1 MFEHANAPGLGA
13 SGRREGRLT
22 ELGHGR
28 IAIWPVTIRNSKTGP
43 APQSGPPRRASG
55 PRGEVRLT
63 AESPPPRADAP
74 AAEPTRL
81 DQLLRY
87 AVDRGASDI
96 ILTDGCGVALR
107 IQGKLVRS
115 ADPLYHDEDIRRM
128 IAPLL
133 TTDYAEELK
142 RELSLDFS
150 FLRPG
155 IGRFRTNVHFQRG
168 TLGVTLRT
176 LPREPPTLESLHLPR
191 MLEQLADRKKGLI
204 LVTGAAGSGKTSTL
218 AALIGLINKRH
229 PYHIVTIED
238 PIEYRHHNQ
247 RAVIEQIEVGRD
259 AHSFAGALRSILR
272 QSPDVILLG
281 EIRDTET
288 MATAITA
295 AETGHLVL
303 ATLHTNDAVRAV
315 GRVVDGFPADQQNQ
329 IRQQLSLGLA
339 AVIAQQLVP
348 AKDGAGRYPAVEV
361 LMANHAVS
369 NLIRKGED
377 HMLRSQLSLGRGE
390 GMVMM
395 EDSLAELVRDGK
407 IAVEEAYAHCLRADE
422 LRRYLVR

>member
-1 MFEHANAPGLGA
+1 MAGYDPQLEDLVRRLNQARPGQAAAAPA
-13 SGRREGRLT
+13 RA
-22 ELGHGR
+22 EL
-28 IAIWPVTIRNSKTGP
+28 
-43 APQSGPPRRASG
+43 
-55 PRGEVRLT
+55 RLT
-63 AESPPPRADAP
+63 ADHPPARPD
-74 AAEPTRL
+74 EPSGDTTRL

-87 AVDRGASDI
+87 AVERGASDL
-96 ILTDGCGVALR
+96 ILTDGCGAALR
-107 IQGKLVRS
+107 IQGKLVRG
-115 ADPLYHDEDIRRM
+115 ADPVYHDEDIRGM

-133 TTDYAEELK
+133 TVEYAEELQ
-142 RELSLDFS
+142 REMSLDFS
-150 FLRPG
+150 FVRPG
-155 IGRFRTNVHFQRG
+155 IGRFRTNLHFQRG
-168 TLGVTLRT
+168 TLGVTLRS
-176 LPREPPTLESLHLPR
+176 LPREVPTLESLHMPR

-204 LVTGAAGSGKTSTL
+204 LVTGSAGSGKTSTL
-218 AALIGLINKRH
+218 AAMIGLINRRH

-238 PIEYRHHNQ
+238 PIEYRHQNQ

-259 AHSFAGALRSILR
+259 ARSFSGALRSILR

-288 MATAITA
+288 MAAAITA

-329 IRQQLSLGLA
+329 VRQQLSLGLA

-348 AKDGAGRYPAVEV
+348 AKDGPGRYPAVEV

-377 HMLRSQLSLGRGE
+377 HMLRSQLSLGRTE

-395 EDSLAELVRDGK
+395 EESLADLVRDGK
-407 IAVEEAYAHCLRADE
+407 ISTEEAYAHCLRADE